1 MLQLFKSKIRAGL
14 LRLFF
19 YNPQKEFYIRQL
31 AKILN
36 TSAGN
41 AQKELRKLEADA
53 IIKSKKMGNL
63 RIYTLNQTLPLY
75 PVLQQIITKTI
86 GIESVL
92 KENLKYLPGIKYAFI
107 FGSYAKGE
115 LKADSDIDLFIV
127 GNINEDGL
135 LKIIKNVEKMIL
147 RDINYHIDTS
157 KSFHEKLKEKYF
169 YREITQKYILLTEN
183 DDEFRK
189 FIQQT

>member
-41 AQKELRKLEADA
+41 TQKELRKLEADA